1 MDFNRMQPF
10 RTYRNGVSSDPYDYQ
25 DEVDGSNPVALA
37 SRTMYDYFDLF
48 YSQRE
53 LMAETEDSDDE
64 WLTKQ
69 LEISEKAERKRLKKQ
84 KRKERKRQEKMEKE
98 KENTVTSGL
107 QQSTAEEN
115 LAAGDKS
122 QDGAEA
128 QFEVGAEAGTLS
140 EELDLTSCFVSQAA
154 QRIQHKCG
162 AKSKPEKEKKKSPN
176 QAQLPKESHNDIKK
190 EVSPDRSVLTDHVEI
205 SNGLATQGNQC
216 ARDGR
221 YDLAVDFFTQAIQY
235 NPTEIRLFGNR
246 AFCLEKLQ
254 DYEKALADAELCL
267 KMSPCWIKGLFRKGR
282 ALAGLKRY
290 EEAAQAFQGVLKLDP
305 SCAEAAQEMM
315 QTQILELMEYG
326 FTRDQ
331 SSNALIIHGTV
342 KKAREVLSALKP
354 QIQAPQVLAAP
365 ETPMKTRHPGA
376 VHSAFNSQ
384 SQEDCQPELFPVWVG
399 NVDSMVTE
407 ELLFNMFSNA
417 GSVHSVKLLLKQ
429 RCAFVNFTQQEGCDK
444 AIRLFHN
451 FKLMGNWIIVRYPDR
466 IPAFGRF
473 SKAALRSDN
482 FQQNSNGSGVM
493 CSNRQQKKEG
503 LLKKQ

>member
-10 RTYRNGVSSDPYDYQ
+10 RTYKNGVSSDPYDYQ

-37 SRTMYDYFDLF
+37 SRHMYDYLNF
-48 YSQRE
+48 YYCDRE
-53 LMAETEDSDDE
+53 VMAEIEDNDDE
-64 WLTKQ
+64 WLPKQ
-69 LEISEKAERKRLKKQ
+69 EGIIEKAEKKRLKKK

-98 KENTVTSGL
+98 KENTATSGL

-115 LAAGDKS
+115 LAVGDES
-122 QDGAEA
+122 QDGAETR
-128 QFEVGAEAGTLS
+128 FEVGAEAGTLA
-140 EELDLTSCFVSQAA
+140 EELDLTSCFVSQTA
-154 QRIQHKCG
+154 QRIQHKFG
-162 AKSKPEKEKKKSPN
+162 AKPEKGKKKSPN

-190 EVSPDRSVLTDHVEI
+190 EVSADSSVLTDHVER
-205 SNGLATQGNQC
+205 SKRLATQGNEC

-221 YDLAVDFFTQAIQY
+221 YDLAVDFFTEAIQY
-235 NPTEIRLFGNR
+235 NPTEMRLFGNR

-267 KMSPCWIKGLFRKGR
+267 KMSPNWIKGLFRKGR

-305 SCAEAAQEMM
+305 SCAEAAQEIM
-315 QTQILELMEYG
+315 QTQILQLMEYG
-326 FTRDQ
+326 FTREQ

-342 KKAREVLSALKP
+342 KKARKVLSALKP
-354 QIQAPQVLAAP
+354 QIQGPQVLAAP

-376 VHSAFNSQ
+376 VHSAYNIQ
-384 SQEDCQPELFPVWVG
+384 SQEDYHPELFPVWVG
-399 NVDSMVTE
+399 NVNSMVTE
-407 ELLFNMFSNA
+407 ELFFNMFSKA

-429 RCAFVNFTQQEGCDK
+429 RCGFVNFTQQECCDN

-466 IPAFGRF
+466 IPAFGGF
-473 SKAALRSDN
+473 SKAAFCSDN

-503 LLKKQ
+503 LLKK

>member
-1 MDFNRMQPF
+1 MDFNRMEPF

-25 DEVDGSNPVALA
+25 DEVDASNGVALA

-48 YSQRE
+48 YSERE
-53 LMAETEDSDDE
+53 LMAEIEDSDDE
-64 WLTKQ
+64 WLPKR
-69 LEISEKAERKRLKKQ
+69 EKIIEKAEKKRLKKK

-115 LAAGDKS
+115 LAVGDKS

-128 QFEVGAEAGTLS
+128 RFEVGAEAGTLA
-140 EELDLTSCFVSQAA
+140 EELDLTSCFVSQTA
-154 QRIQHKCG
+154 QRIQHKFG
-162 AKSKPEKEKKKSPN
+162 AKSKPEKGKKKSPN

-190 EVSPDRSVLTDHVEI
+190 EVSADSSVLTDHVEI
-205 SNGLATQGNQC
+205 SNRLATQGNEC

-235 NPTEIRLFGNR
+235 NPTEMRLFGNR

-290 EEAAQAFQGVLKLDP
+290 EEAAQAFRGVLKLDP

-315 QTQILELMEYG
+315 QTQILQLMEYG
-326 FTRDQ
+326 FTREQ

-365 ETPMKTRHPGA
+365 ETPEKTRHPGA
-376 VHSAFNSQ
+376 VHSAFNIQ
-384 SQEDCQPELFPVWVG
+384 SQEDCHPELFPVWVG
-399 NVDSMVTE
+399 NVNSMVTE
-407 ELLFNMFSNA
+407 ELFFNMFSKA
-417 GSVHSVKLLLKQ
+417 GSVHGVKLLLKQ
-429 RCAFVNFTQQEGCDK
+429 RCAFVNFTQQECCDN

-466 IPAFGRF
+466 IPAFGGF
-473 SKAALRSDN
+473 SKAALRSYN

-503 LLKKQ
+503 L